1 MMEMIG
7 IIDFDLVQTVIVL
20 LNEEN
25 QVDPDH
31 TGGAQSRQTN
41 PMRPSTPN
49 RQQRQATNGASEGP
63 QKFKIEVKGGTPD
76 LVFIFMA
83 ASHKALLMWFN
94 ALITNW
100 TAGKAM

>member
-1 MMEMIG
+1 MQVYCYLRNKQFKFFKDSTMMEMVG

-49 RQQRQATNGASEGP
+49 RQ
-63 QKFKIEVKGGTPD
+63 
-76 LVFIFMA
+76 
-83 ASHKALLMWFN
+83 
-94 ALITNW
+94 
-100 TAGKAM
+100 